1 MAQFN
6 LQSVLQF
13 TGNLKQNNN
22 RDWFQ
27 EHRGDY
33 EIARAYFEDYVAA
46 LIRELSKTE
55 PLADLTPK
63 DCIFRLNRDL
73 RFTKDKTPYKPYMSA
88 YIAPGGR
95 KSRLLGYYVHIEQG
109 NAMLAGGLYEPD
121 TQQLASWRESID
133 RNPRPFKDIIGNET
147 FRKFFGEVG
156 GERLKTIPR
165 GYPKDHPEA
174 DLLRLKTV
182 TVTKHASDSQV
193 SSPPFFTET
202 METFGAMKPFL
213 QYLDT
218 FL

>member
-1 MAQFN
+1 MAQFD

-13 TGNLKQNNN
+13 AGDLKQNNN
-22 RDWFQ
+22 RSWFLD
-27 EHRGDY
+27 HRSDY
-33 EIARAYFEDYVAA
+33 EAARAHFEDYVAA
-46 LIRELSKTE
+46 LIQELSKTE
-55 PLADLTPK
+55 PLADLSPK

-95 KSRLLGYYVHIEQG
+95 KSRLLGYYVHIEPG
-109 NAMLAGGLYEPD
+109 NAMLAGGLYEPN
-121 TQQLASWRESID
+121 TQQLASWRESIVRD
-133 RNPRPFKDIIGNET
+133 SRPFKDIIGSET
-147 FRKFFGEVG
+147 FCKFFGEVG

-182 TVTKHASDSQV
+182 TVTRHVSDTEVAS
-193 SSPPFFTET
+193 PAFFPET
-202 METFGAMKPFL
+202 IETFRVMKPFL
-213 QYLDT
+213 EYLDT